1 MPINEEINLVY
12 NQETGSLT
20 GDLSKSHYDTFVPFM
35 TEKLGYS
42 KGYST
47 TLKKALYYLNGW
59 VHLDKD
65 NYMHRFKEK
74 ALDFEKKWF
83 HERK

>member
-1 MPINEEINLVY
+1 MKGGNPLLNRQKQGEKMPINEEINLVY
-12 NQETGSLT
+12 NQETGK
-20 GDLSKSHYDTFVPFM
+20 LSKSHYDTFVPFM

-42 KGYST
+42 KGYAT

-65 NYMHRFKEK
+65 NY
-74 ALDFEKKWF
+74 
-83 HERK
+83 